1 MTARSV
7 EVDSQV
13 ICLHH
18 LGTTKPQQARSFVW
32 CPRVNRFVQKVSKNH
47 EPLKLEVKT
56 LHDVIMNFNEDSV
69 RPAREPITKQN
80 KGLAVDSTNCP
91 DTGASVTIADKNL
104 MKKMGLTKDNL
115 LKDNTRIS
123 AAEGTSIKVWGF
135 IPVKLRVR
143 DKGGEVRETNECLY
157 FAEGVCTTLLSLG
170 SLKNLGYVLKNFPYP
185 DVESASSLTDSD
197 DRNDEEDEKVE
208 IKPRQPT
215 PTRPE
220 QIPFPPVEENIP
232 KLRA

>member
-56 LHDVIMNFNEDSV
+56 LHDIIINFSEDSV

-80 KGLAVDSTNCP
+80 KRLAVDSTNCP
-91 DTGASVTIADKNL
+91 DTGASVTIAGKNL

-115 LKDNTRIS
+115 LKDNTWVS

-143 DKGGEVRETNECLY
+143 DKGGEVHETNECLY
-157 FAEGVCTTLLSLG
+157 FAEGVCTTLVSLG
-170 SLKNLGYVLKNFPYP
+170 SLKNLGCV
-185 DVESASSLTDSD
+185 
-197 DRNDEEDEKVE
+197 
-208 IKPRQPT
+208 
-215 PTRPE
+215 
-220 QIPFPPVEENIP
+220 
-232 KLRA
+232 